1 MKSAL
6 VIDDSRNARR
16 HVRRILEPWGFDI
29 VDADGGAAAIAIVRQ
44 RSFDLILL
52 DMEMP
57 VLDGVATL
65 RALRA
70 MGVKTPVALVTAH
83 VVVKDIAD
91 AVKSGAAE
99 FVFKPATADAVR
111 AVIIKMLGHEPLRVT
126 PIRPRLLLVDCDLGS
141 ADVAR
146 LGPCDVVTTRNFSET
161 LDTAADGVFDAIVL
175 GRLDASGQDAD
186 DAEAEAEALA
196 SLLAQQQ
203 PQARL
208 FQLVD
213 DGADLDVVTSP
224 AGLIAATIPRRLAPD
239 DVDDI
244 LWRRSLGMLGYLDG
258 AVIRLGRF
266 TGDPADLPWYEA
278 AQRRSIDAVVATN
291 PTGVIVDITLV
302 PVADV
307 ERLAAWLVQLRDV
320 FDAKGTEI
328 EFRAPRGLVDQLAGL
343 LSASGIPISAI

>member
-29 VDADGGAAAIAIVRQ
+29 VDADGGAAAIAVVRH
-44 RSFDLILL
+44 RSFDIILL

-111 AVIIKMLGHEPLRVT
+111 AVTIKMLGYEPLRVT
-126 PIRPRLLLVDCDLGS
+126 AIRPRVLLVDCDLDS

-146 LGPCDVVTTRNFSET
+146 LGPCDVVTTRTFSET
-161 LDTAADGVFDAIVL
+161 LDVAADGVFDAIVL

-186 DAEAEAEALA
+186 DAVAEAEALA

-213 DGADLDVVTSP
+213 DGADLDVVTAP
-224 AGLIAATIPRRLAPD
+224 IAAAIPRGLKQD

-258 AVIRLGRF
+258 PVIRLGRF
-266 TGDPADLPWYEA
+266 TGEPVDLPWYEA
-278 AQRRSIDAVVATN
+278 AQRRSIEAVAATN
-291 PTGVIVDITLV
+291 PTGVVIDITLV
-302 PVADV
+302 PVPDV
-307 ERLAAWLVQLRDV
+307 ERLAARLVELRNH
-320 FDAKGTEI
+320 FEAKGTEV
-328 EFRAPRGLVDQLAGL
+328 EFRAPQGLVDQLTGV
-343 LSASGIPISAI
+343 LSAAGIPISAL

>member
-6 VIDDSRNARR
+6 VIDDSQNARR
-16 HVRRILEPWGFDI
+16 HVRQILEPWGFDI
-29 VDADGGAAAIAIVRQ
+29 VDADGGASAIAVLRQ
-44 RSFDLILL
+44 RSFDIIFL

-111 AVIIKMLGHEPLRVT
+111 AVTIKMLGYEPLRVT
-126 PIRPRLLLVDCDLGS
+126 AIRPRLLLVDCDLNSG
-141 ADVAR
+141 DVAR
-146 LGPCDVVTTRNFSET
+146 LGPCDVVVTRTFS
-161 LDTAADGVFDAIVL
+161 DTVDAADEGVFDAIVL

-186 DAEAEAEALA
+186 DAGAEAEALA

-213 DGADLDVVTSP
+213 DGADLDAVTAP
-224 AGLIAATIPRRLAPD
+224 IAAAIPRGLKKD

-258 AVIRLGRF
+258 PVIRLGRF
-266 TGDPADLPWYEA
+266 TGEAVDLPWYEA
-278 AQRRSIDAVVATN
+278 TQRRSIEAVAATS
-291 PTGVIVDITLV
+291 PTGVVIDISLV
-302 PVADV
+302 PAPEV
-307 ERLAAWLVQLRDV
+307 EQLAARLVQLRND
-320 FDAKGTEI
+320 FEANGTEI
-328 EFRAPRGLVDQLAGL
+328 EFRAPRRLVDQLEGF
-343 LSASGIPISAI
+343 LSAAGIPIRAL